1 MVWIFKEDL
10 NTINQDDI
18 ASLTVLKDATL
29 NFFMVLKLRSCDN
42 NHKKKV
48 QGWWNCKCYKSFG
61 VITKGIA

>member
-29 NFFMVLKLRSCDN
+29 NFFMVSSCGVVIITT
-42 NHKKKV
+42 KKR
-48 QGWWNCKCYKSFG
+48 CKG
-61 VITKGIA
+61 GGIASATSHLVL